1 MLVRK
6 AGYMVGSRESMNY
19 FLKGL
24 NSAPDV
30 VKKVVEK
37 FPTDYQDLKNKA
49 VMVVKAKQLI
59 CTIRNMGQ
67 SPFQRPQQ
75 QLFTSCPMP

>member
-1 MLVRK
+1 
-6 AGYMVGSRESMNY
+6 MNY

-30 VKKVVEK
+30 VEKVVEK
-37 FPTDYQDLKNKA
+37 FPMDYQDLKDKA

-59 CTIRNMGQ
+59 HTMRNTRQ

-75 QLFTSCPMP
+75 QSFTPRPAPQHFNSSNAPRSWND